1 MAFLVLEE
9 LGKAGHR
16 KPSGPLRLLQLCHTA
31 PVQPLS
37 TAICMEVERMTVL
50 LLHAAPLLSDDS
62 DNGVDTRKILRR
74 IENLMLVEYLIHQH
88 L

>member
-1 MAFLVLEE
+1 
-9 LGKAGHR
+9 
-16 KPSGPLRLLQLCHTA
+16 
-31 PVQPLS
+31 
-37 TAICMEVERMTVL
+37 MEVERMTVL